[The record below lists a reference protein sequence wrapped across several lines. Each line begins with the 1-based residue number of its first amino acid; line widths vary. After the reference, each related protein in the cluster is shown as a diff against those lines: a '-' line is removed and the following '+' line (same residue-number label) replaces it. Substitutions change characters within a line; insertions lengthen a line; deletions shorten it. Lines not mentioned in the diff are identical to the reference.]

1 MRQKGASVA
10 RNEQYTNRFLQKV
23 QYLTPLSSEEEEALQ
38 SFATTSR
45 EVDAQTELIS
55 QGEAYR
61 GGYIMHAGW
70 AIRAITLRNGRRQI
84 LNFVLPG
91 DVVGLTSPFFAIA
104 NYSVTTLGPAS
115 VTEMTFSQFTE
126 IFHTQPRLGAALYWQ
141 LAQEET
147 IISEHLVNIG
157 RRDAYTRLGHLYV
170 ELYWRLDAVGL
181 VQDSTYTAPLSQNML
196 ADALGL
202 SFVHVSRTLRR
213 LRQDGLMEVNGS
225 QVIIYNL
232 TALERAVDFEHS
244 YLHLMATPIWLR
256 RYRSR
261 ER

>member
-1 MRQKGASVA
+1 VA
-10 RNEQYTNRFLQKV
+10 YNEQYTNRFLQKV
-23 QYLTPLSSEEEEALQ
+23 QYLTPLSSEEKAALQ
-38 SFATTSR
+38 AFATTAR
-45 EVDAQTELIS
+45 EVNTQTELIS
-55 QGEAYR
+55 QGEAHR
-61 GGYIMHAGW
+61 GGYILHMGW
-70 AIRAITLRNGRRQI
+70 AMRAITLRNGRRQI

-104 NYSVTTLGPAS
+104 NYSVTTLEPAR
-115 VTEMTFSQFTE
+115 VTEITFPQFTE

-157 RRDAYTRLGHLYV
+157 RRDAYTRIGHLYA
-170 ELYWRLDAVGL
+170 ELYWRLDTVGL
-181 VQDSTYTAPLSQNML
+181 VQDSTYHAPLSQNLL

-213 LRQDGLMEVNGS
+213 LRQNGLIQINGS
-225 QVIIYNL
+225 QVVIYDL
-232 TALERAVDFEHS
+232 AALERAVDFEHA
-244 YLHLMATPIWLR
+244 YLHLMATPVWLR
-256 RYRSR
+256 RYQSR

>member
-1 MRQKGASVA
+1 MAH
-10 RNEQYTNRFLQKV
+10 NEQYTNRFLQKV
-23 QYLTPLSSEEEEALQ
+23 QHLTPLSPEEEAALQ

-45 EVDAQTELIS
+45 EVNAQTELIS

-61 GGYIMHAGW
+61 CGYILHTGW

-91 DVVGLTSPFFAIA
+91 DVVGLTSPFFTIA

-115 VTEMTFSQFTE
+115 VTEMTFTRFTE
-126 IFHTQPRLGAALYWQ
+126 IFHTQPRFGAALYWQ

-157 RRDAYTRLGHLYV
+157 RRDAYARVGHLYA
-170 ELYWRLDAVGL
+170 ELYWRLDTVGL

-213 LRQDGLMEVNGS
+213 LRQDGLIEVNGS
-225 QVIIYNL
+225 RVVISDL
-232 TALERAVDFEHS
+232 TALERAVDFEHT
-244 YLHLMATPIWLR
+244 YLHLMATPVWLR
-256 RYRSR
+256 RYQSR